1 MNIDKKKAGYLEGI
15 VSIIINVCLFG
26 LKYWAGIVSGSIAL
40 IADAWHTLSDSM
52 SSIIVIVGVKL
63 SAKKADKEHPFG
75 HGRWEHITSIF
86 IGVLLGI
93 IAFDFMKESISQI
106 KLRESANFGTLA
118 IVVTIISIVLKEAL
132 AQYAFF
138 LARKTN
144 NSSVKADGWH
154 HRTDALSSVVIL
166 IGIAFKDTF
175 WWIDSVLGII
185 VSVMLFYAAYEIL
198 KESIDKIIGENPS
211 NELIGKIKDI
221 IIELC
226 GTDLDPHHFHIHNY
240 VSQKELSFHIKLD
253 KNMSIEK
260 GHSIATSV
268 EEKIYSELDIQATI
282 HIEPLEF
289 EHTFD

>member
-1 MNIDKKKAGYLEGI
+1 MNLDKKKAGYREGI

-52 SSIIVIVGVKL
+52 SSVIVIVGVKL

-75 HGRWEHITSIF
+75 HGRWEHIASIF

-93 IAFDFMKESISQI
+93 IAYDFLRESISQI
-106 KLRESANFGTLA
+106 KMNKSANFGTLA
-118 IVVTIISIVLKEAL
+118 VVVTVISIVLKEAL
-132 AQYAFF
+132 ARYAFF
-138 LARKTN
+138 LGRKTN
-144 NSSVKADGWH
+144 NSSIKADGWH
-154 HRTDALSSVVIL
+154 HRTDALSSVIIL
-166 IGIAFKDTF
+166 IGIAFKNKF

-185 VSVMLFYAAYEIL
+185 VSIMLFYAAYEIL

-211 NELIGKIKDI
+211 AELIDKIKGI
-221 IIELC
+221 ISELH
-226 GTDLDPHHFHIHNY
+226 GTDLVPHHFHIHNY
-240 VSQKELSFHIKLD
+240 ISQKELSFHIKLN
-253 KNMSIEK
+253 KNVSIEK
-260 GHSIATSV
+260 GHSIATSI
-268 EEKIYSELDIQATI
+268 EEKIYAELGIQATI

>member
-1 MNIDKKKAGYLEGI
+1 MKINKKKAGYLEGI

-40 IADAWHTLSDSM
+40 IADAWHTLSDSI
-52 SSIIVIVGVKL
+52 SSVIVIVGVKL

-75 HGRWEHITSIF
+75 HGRWEYIASIF

-93 IAFDFMKESISQI
+93 IAYDFLKESIAQI
-106 KLRESANFGTLA
+106 KIKESANFGTVA
-118 IVVTIISIVLKEAL
+118 VVVTIISIVLKESL

-166 IGIAFKDTF
+166 IGIAFKDKF

-185 VSVMLFYAAYEIL
+185 VSIMLFYAAYEIL

-211 NELIGKIKDI
+211 PELTGKIKEI
-221 IIELC
+221 IRELH
-226 GTDLDPHHFHIHNY
+226 GTDLVPHHFHIHNY

-260 GHSIATSV
+260 GHSIATSI
-268 EEKIYSELDIQATI
+268 EEKIYSELGIYATI
-282 HIEPLEF
+282 HTEPLEF